1 MKNQRKQRETGGFQ
15 LKSPGILN
23 TPRTFTACSRDSPPF
38 CPGLHNQLQQSD
50 LARAGE
56 SANRAAADY
65 LFADYRQR
73 RVKKTLRTQTA
84 ALLLWVQYL
93 AEVGAASG
101 ILREARVWALSYFDP
116 DTLAGL
122 AEYAQSQQTPLPI
135 IYAAHYCQHQPAA
148 WQGVTWGL
156 VEGFVKWLL
165 NQGYSLASVNNRL
178 SAVKVYARLAAKAG
192 VIPPTEHA
200 LIGEVRGYGRTEG
213 KRVDEVRSKVRVGN
227 KKKEAIVLTAVQ
239 ARQLKTQHPPT
250 PQGVRDRLLI
260 GLLLDLGLRVSEA
273 AALTVEDLAEP
284 GYLTVYR
291 QKTDTTDRMELTADL
306 LAAPGRLPAVHAW
319 QRHFAARQA
328 DQPGDVG
335 AGHWRPGEDSG
346 RDILGLWDLSPHDL
360 RPTWATSGLRGRR
373 KKVILLCCTM
383 PAAGPICR
391 RPAAT
396 WKRHRCQ

>member
-1 MKNQRKQRETGGFQ
+1 MMNEKENGRTLTVQTTG
-15 LKSPGILN
+15 S
-23 TPRTFTACSRDSPPF
+23 
-38 CPGLHNQLQQSD
+38 QLQKSD

-56 SANRAAADY
+56 TANRAAADY

-73 RVKKTLRTQTA
+73 RAKKTLRTQTA

-93 AEVGAASG
+93 VEVGAASAV
-101 ILREARVWALSYFDP
+101 LHEASVWALSYFDTE
-116 DTLAGL
+116 TLAGL

-135 IYAAHYCQHQPAA
+135 IYAAHYCQQRPAA

-192 VIPPTEHA
+192 VIPPTEQA

-250 PQGVRDRLLI
+250 PQGIRDRLLI
-260 GLLLDLGLRVSEA
+260 GLLLDLGLRASEV

-306 LAAPGRLPAVHAW
+306 LAALADYQPYMRGSGTLLRGSRKNGKLTNQVMSVRAIGGRVKIL
-319 QRHFAARQA
+319 
-328 DQPGDVG
+328 
-335 AGHWRPGEDSG
+335 G
-346 RDILGLWDLSPHDL
+346 RDILGLWELSPHDL
-360 RPTWATSGLRGRR
+360 RHTWATRAAKESNPFVLRDAGGWTNMQTPGRYVER
-373 KKVILLCCTM
+373 AQVVNEGIRLDY
-383 PAAGPICR
+383 
-391 RPAAT
+391 
-396 WKRHRCQ
+396 

>member
-73 RVKKTLRTQTA
+73 RAKKTLRTQTA

-93 AEVGAASG
+93 AEVGAAGG
-101 ILREARVWALSYFDP
+101 ILHEARVWALSHFDP
-116 DTLAGL
+116 ETLAGL
-122 AEYAQSQQTPLPI
+122 ADYAQSQQTPLPI
-135 IYAAHYCQHQPAA
+135 IYAAHYCQHRPDA

-213 KRVDEVRSKVRVGN
+213 KRIDEVRPKVRVGN
-227 KKKEAIVLTAVQ
+227 KKKEAIMLTAVQ

-250 PQGVRDRLLI
+250 PQGIRDRLLI
-260 GLLLDLGLRVSEA
+260 GLLLDLGLRASEV
-273 AALTVEDLAEP
+273 AALTVEDLSHC
-284 GYLTVYR
+284 
-291 QKTDTTDRMELTADL
+291 
-306 LAAPGRLPAVHAW
+306 LPAEDRHDRPHGINDRFSAGPGSVPTLSTS
-319 QRHFAARQA
+319 QRQTPARQPQEWQA

-335 AGHWRPGEDSG
+335 AGH
-346 RDILGLWDLSPHDL
+346 
-360 RPTWATSGLRGRR
+360 
-373 KKVILLCCTM
+373 
-383 PAAGPICR
+383 R
-391 RPAAT
+391 RPVGNPEAGHS
-396 WKRHRCQ
+396 RPVGPQPP